1 MRVNKK
7 WVQEIMVDWITFTDN
22 LIDMSKE
29 DVLFALELENEREKP
44 RLTVLKRLK
53 QRYNAIAAEE
63 VRREIE

>member
-1 MRVNKK
+1 MKVNKK

-22 LIDMSKE
+22 LIDMTKE

-44 RLTVLKRLK
+44 RSTVLKRLK